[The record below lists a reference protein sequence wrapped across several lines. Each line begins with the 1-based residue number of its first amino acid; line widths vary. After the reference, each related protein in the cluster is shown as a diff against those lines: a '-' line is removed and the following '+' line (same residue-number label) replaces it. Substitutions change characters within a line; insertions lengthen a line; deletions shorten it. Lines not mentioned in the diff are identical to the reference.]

1 MEAQAA
7 VMPDAIDLAAASSG
21 ADAASL
27 SSMSR
32 RTKLWGLGIALGAL
46 LGTVDSCQS
55 YYLGRS
61 VGVHLPWTRVLASNV
76 IYWAVFAALMPAVF
90 YLAQRVRLD
99 GRLRVSRIA
108 VHGLAAVAFSVVHVS
123 VWLVLTILLPSFSDH
138 RVRFVSAIRDYA
150 AAEFLSYWAIVIA
163 FYALHYYHEAQR
175 RQRTAAELQATLAEA
190 RLEVLRS
197 RMNPHFL
204 FNTLNSIS
212 TLALKRDHDA
222 TVEMLARLS
231 ELLRVSLDEHCPHE
245 VSLSHELDLL
255 DRYLAIQRV
264 RFPDRLTVC
273 HRIGED
279 THDAL
284 VPSMILQPLAENAIR
299 HGIDAHCGAGTVT
312 IESERRNGTLQ
323 LRVSDSGP
331 GFPDEIVPPP
341 GRHGLGLSNTRAR
354 LEQLY
359 GARQQMVFG
368 RSEHGGGIVTVTIP
382 FHTAALPGRDPW
394 SGHD

>member
-1 MEAQAA
+1 MT
-7 VMPDAIDLAAASSG
+7 
-21 ADAASL
+21 
-27 SSMSR
+27 R
-32 RTKLWGLGIALGAL
+32 LWALGIALGAL

-61 VGVHLPWTRVLASNV
+61 VGVNLPWTRVLASNV

-108 VHGLAAVAFSVVHVS
+108 VHGLAAVAFSVVHVAL
-123 VWLVLTILLPSFSDH
+123 WLVLTILLPSFSDH

-175 RQRTAAELQATLAEA
+175 RQRAAAELQATLAEA

-212 TLALKRDHDA
+212 TLALKGDNEA
-222 TVEMLARLS
+222 TVEMLSRLS
-231 ELLRVSLDEHCPHE
+231 ELLRVSLDERCPHE
-245 VSLSHELDLL
+245 VSLSRELEFLE
-255 DRYLAIQRV
+255 RYLAIQRV
-264 RFPDRLTVC
+264 RFADRLTIRQ
-273 HRIGED
+273 HIGDD
-279 THDAL
+279 TRPAL

-299 HGIDAHCGAGTVT
+299 HGIDAHCGAGVIT
-312 IESERRNGTLQ
+312 IESERRNGALH

-331 GFPDEIVPPP
+331 GFPGEGLPPIA
-341 GRHGLGLSNTRAR
+341 RLGLGLSNTRAR

-359 GARQQMVFG
+359 GARQQLVLG
-368 RSEHGGGIVTVTIP
+368 RSDQGGGIVTVTIP
-382 FHTAALPGRDPW
+382 FHTAAGPEPVPLEAP
-394 SGHD
+394 